1 MHLILCD
8 DDNVF
13 LDKLETR
20 IRGLCQ
26 KHGIA
31 VEMERYDSS
40 KKMLEG
46 LKDLDTVPVFL
57 IDIDMPEVNGFA
69 VASFLKKWN
78 RECCI
83 GFVSNKDE
91 LVFQAFAYHPFFFI
105 RKTHL
110 DEELEPQLLE
120 LQKKMGVK
128 VPRIELQ
135 TGRQTVEVALD
146 TIWFVESEKNYLLFY
161 REKDE
166 RGDAVR
172 ARMKIAEAEKEL
184 EPHGFVRTHK
194 GYLVNMNYVY
204 RLRENEILLLN
215 GKHVPVSRS
224 YLNQVRMKIMGAVMG

>member
-26 KHGIA
+26 KHGIV

-128 VPRIELQ
+128 VPKIELQ

>member
-8 DDNVF
+8 DDNIF
-13 LDKLETR
+13 LDKLEIR

-57 IDIDMPEVNGFA
+57 IDIDMPEVNGFE

-128 VPRIELQ
+128 VPKIELQ

-224 YLNQVRMKIMGAVMG
+224 YLNQIRMKIMGAVMG

>member
-20 IRGLCQ
+20 IRGMCQ

-31 VEMERYDSS
+31 VGMERYDSS

-57 IDIDMPEVNGFA
+57 IDIDMPEVNGFE

-120 LQKKMGVK
+120 LQKKMGEK
-128 VPRIELQ
+128 VPKIELQ

>member
-57 IDIDMPEVNGFA
+57 IDIDMPEVNGFE

-120 LQKKMGVK
+120 LQKKMGMK
-128 VPRIELQ
+128 VPKIELQ

>member
-8 DDNVF
+8 DDNIF

-20 IRGLCQ
+20 IRGMCQ

-128 VPRIELQ
+128 VPKIELQ

>member
-26 KHGIA
+26 KHGIV

-57 IDIDMPEVNGFA
+57 IDIDMPEVNGFE

-128 VPRIELQ
+128 VPKIELQ

>member
-57 IDIDMPEVNGFA
+57 IDIDMPEVNGFE

-120 LQKKMGVK
+120 MQKKMGVK
-128 VPRIELQ
+128 VPKIELQ

-172 ARMKIAEAEKEL
+172 ARMKIVEAEKEL

>member
-31 VEMERYDSS
+31 VGMERYDSS

-57 IDIDMPEVNGFA
+57 IDIDMPEVNGFE

-128 VPRIELQ
+128 VLKIELQ

-161 REKDE
+161 REKDTRDE
-166 RGDAVR
+166 AIRV
-172 ARMKIAEAEKEL
+172 RMKMSEAEKKL
-184 EPHGFVRTHK
+184 EAHKFVRTHK

-204 RLRENEILLLN
+204 RLREKELLLLN
-215 GKHVPVSRS
+215 GKSIPVSRN
-224 YLNQVRMKIMGAVMG
+224 YLNQVRMKIMGVVME

>member
-57 IDIDMPEVNGFA
+57 IDIDMPEVNGFE

-128 VPRIELQ
+128 VPKIELQ

-184 EPHGFVRTHK
+184 ELHGFVRTHK

>member
-20 IRGLCQ
+20 IRGMCQ

-31 VEMERYDSS
+31 VGMERYDSS

-57 IDIDMPEVNGFA
+57 IDIDMPEVNGFE

-128 VPRIELQ
+128 VPKIELQ

-184 EPHGFVRTHK
+184 KPHGFVRTHK

>member
-20 IRGLCQ
+20 IRGMCQ

-31 VEMERYDSS
+31 VGMERYDSS

-57 IDIDMPEVNGFA
+57 IDIDMPEVNGFE

-128 VPRIELQ
+128 VPKIELQ

-166 RGDAVR
+166 RSDAIR

>member
-31 VEMERYDSS
+31 VGMERYDSS

-57 IDIDMPEVNGFA
+57 IDIDMPEVNGFE

-78 RECCI
+78 WECCI

-120 LQKKMGVK
+120 LQKKMGAK
-128 VPRIELQ
+128 VPKIELQ

-166 RGDAVR
+166 RSDAVR

>member
-31 VEMERYDSS
+31 VGMERYDSS

>member
-1 MHLILCD
+1 MYLILCD

-20 IRGLCQ
+20 IRGMCQ

-31 VEMERYDSS
+31 VGMERYDSS

-57 IDIDMPEVNGFA
+57 IDIDMPEVNGFE

-128 VPRIELQ
+128 VPKIELQ

>member
-20 IRGLCQ
+20 IRGMCQ

-31 VEMERYDSS
+31 VGMERYDSS

-128 VPRIELQ
+128 VPKIELQ

-184 EPHGFVRTHK
+184 EPHGFVRIHK

>member
-1 MHLILCD
+1 
-8 DDNVF
+8 
-13 LDKLETR
+13 
-20 IRGLCQ
+20 
-26 KHGIA
+26 
-31 VEMERYDSS
+31 
-40 KKMLEG
+40 
-46 LKDLDTVPVFL
+46 
-57 IDIDMPEVNGFA
+57 MPEVNGFG

-120 LQKKMGVK
+120 LQKKMGAK
-128 VPRIELQ
+128 VSKIELQ
-135 TGRQTVEVALD
+135 TGRQTVEVVLD
-146 TIWFVESEKNYLLFY
+146 TIWIVESEKNYLLFY

-172 ARMKIAEAEKEL
+172 ARMKIAEAEKEM

>member
-128 VPRIELQ
+128 VPKIELQ
-135 TGRQTVEVALD
+135 TGRQTVEVALE

-166 RGDAVR
+166 RSDAVR

>member
-20 IRGLCQ
+20 IRGMCQ

-31 VEMERYDSS
+31 VGMERYDSS

-105 RKTHL
+105 RKMHL

-128 VPRIELQ
+128 VPKIELQ

>member
-20 IRGLCQ
+20 IRGMCQ

-128 VPRIELQ
+128 VPKIELQ

>member
-20 IRGLCQ
+20 IRGMCQ

-31 VEMERYDSS
+31 VGMERYDSS

-57 IDIDMPEVNGFA
+57 IDIDMPEVNGFE

-128 VPRIELQ
+128 VSKIELQ

>member
-20 IRGLCQ
+20 IRGMCQ

-31 VEMERYDSS
+31 VGMERYDSS

-57 IDIDMPEVNGFA
+57 IDIDMPEVNGFE

>member
-83 GFVSNKDE
+83 GFVSNKEE

-128 VPRIELQ
+128 VPKIELQ

>member
-1 MHLILCD
+1 
-8 DDNVF
+8 
-13 LDKLETR
+13 
-20 IRGLCQ
+20 
-26 KHGIA
+26 
-31 VEMERYDSS
+31 
-40 KKMLEG
+40 
-46 LKDLDTVPVFL
+46 
-57 IDIDMPEVNGFA
+57 MPEVNGFE

-128 VPRIELQ
+128 VPKIELQ

-172 ARMKIAEAEKEL
+172 ARMKIAEAEKKL

>member
-128 VPRIELQ
+128 VPKIELQ

-166 RGDAVR
+166 RSDAVR

-194 GYLVNMNYVY
+194 GYLVNINYVY

>member
-20 IRGLCQ
+20 IRGMCQ

-31 VEMERYDSS
+31 VGMERYDSS

-57 IDIDMPEVNGFA
+57 IDIDMPEVNGFE

-128 VPRIELQ
+128 VPKIELQ

-166 RGDAVR
+166 RGEAVR

-224 YLNQVRMKIMGAVMG
+224 YLNQIRMKIMGAVMG

>member
-57 IDIDMPEVNGFA
+57 IDIDMPEVNGFE

-120 LQKKMGVK
+120 LQKKMGAK
-128 VPRIELQ
+128 VPKIELQ

-146 TIWFVESEKNYLLFY
+146 MIWFVESEKNYLLFY

-166 RGDAVR
+166 RSDAIR

>member
-20 IRGLCQ
+20 IRGMCQ

-31 VEMERYDSS
+31 VGMERYDSS

-57 IDIDMPEVNGFA
+57 IDIDMPEVNGFE

-120 LQKKMGVK
+120 LQKKMEAK
-128 VPRIELQ
+128 VPKIELQ

>member
-20 IRGLCQ
+20 IRGMCQ

-31 VEMERYDSS
+31 VGMERYDSS

-128 VPRIELQ
+128 VPKIELQ

-166 RGDAVR
+166 RSDAIR

>member
-31 VEMERYDSS
+31 VGMERYDSS

-57 IDIDMPEVNGFA
+57 IDIDMPEVNGFE

-120 LQKKMGVK
+120 LQKKMEAK
-128 VPRIELQ
+128 VPKIELQ

>member
-20 IRGLCQ
+20 IRGMCQ

-31 VEMERYDSS
+31 VGMERYDSS

-57 IDIDMPEVNGFA
+57 IDIDMPEVNGFE

-128 VPRIELQ
+128 VPKIELQ

-166 RGDAVR
+166 WGDAVR

>member
-128 VPRIELQ
+128 VPKIELQ

>member
-31 VEMERYDSS
+31 VGMERYDSS

-128 VPRIELQ
+128 VPKIELQ

-161 REKDE
+161 HEKDE

-224 YLNQVRMKIMGAVMG
+224 YLNQVRMKIMGAVKG

>member
-26 KHGIA
+26 KHGIV

-57 IDIDMPEVNGFA
+57 IDIDMPEVNGFE

-128 VPRIELQ
+128 VPKIELQ

-146 TIWFVESEKNYLLFY
+146 MIWFVESEKNYLLFY

-166 RGDAVR
+166 LSDAIR

>member
-20 IRGLCQ
+20 IRGLCH

-128 VPRIELQ
+128 VLKIELQ

>member
-57 IDIDMPEVNGFA
+57 IDIDMPEVNGFE

-128 VPRIELQ
+128 VPKIELQ

-166 RGDAVR
+166 RGDAIR

-194 GYLVNMNYVY
+194 GYLVNINYVY

>member
-8 DDNVF
+8 DDNIF
-13 LDKLETR
+13 LDKLEIR

-57 IDIDMPEVNGFA
+57 IDIDMPEVNGFE

-120 LQKKMGVK
+120 LQKKMEAK
-128 VPRIELQ
+128 VPKIELQ

-224 YLNQVRMKIMGAVMG
+224 YLNQIRMKIMGAVMG

>member
-57 IDIDMPEVNGFA
+57 IDIDMPEVNGFE

-128 VPRIELQ
+128 VPKIELQ
-135 TGRQTVEVALD
+135 TGRQTVEVAQD

-166 RGDAVR
+166 RSDAVR

>member
-20 IRGLCQ
+20 IRGMCQ

-31 VEMERYDSS
+31 VGMERYDSS

-57 IDIDMPEVNGFA
+57 IDIDMPEVNGFE

-91 LVFQAFAYHPFFFI
+91 LVFQACAYHPFFFI

-120 LQKKMGVK
+120 LQKKMRVK
-128 VPRIELQ
+128 VPKIELQ
-135 TGRQTVEVALD
+135 TGRQAVEIALD

>member
-20 IRGLCQ
+20 IRGMCQ

-31 VEMERYDSS
+31 VGMERYDSS

-57 IDIDMPEVNGFA
+57 IDIDMPEVNGFE

-128 VPRIELQ
+128 VPKIELQ